1 MISAPRLKRPLI
13 ELPTAV
19 GPCLA
24 DCSQLLPDVKH
35 ALQMGGLAA
44 TSAGSLL
51 PSSAWRSLQPAPA
64 VKVMF
69 SVASVR
75 IVSILG
81 NNQQLLISRC
91 SY

>member
-24 DCSQLLPDVKH
+24 DCSQLLPAH

-81 NNQQLLISRC
+81 SNQQLLISRC

>member
-13 ELPTAV
+13 ELSTVV

-24 DCSQLLPDVKH
+24 DCSQLLPAR

-44 TSAGSLL
+44 TSAVSLL
-51 PSSAWRSLQPAPA
+51 PSSAWRRLQPAPA

-69 SVASVR
+69 SVAFAW
-75 IVSILG
+75 IAYILES
-81 NNQQLLISRC
+81 NQ
-91 SY
+91 